1 MRVAVIGGGA
11 TGLFLSRLLAN
22 CEDIEVTLFEKKKLG
37 GNIHPVFVDGFGF
50 VDLGFM
56 VFNPEFYP
64 IFYKLIALQ
73 NFDILSVPMS
83 FSVTSE
89 SFSWSSDW
97 WGHLHSARFISFR
110 DWLQLNRQAFYLQGN
125 LSQYENIQS
134 PITSLVEDKKV
145 GFFTSLVLLP
155 LARAL
160 WSITSEDLDKIP
172 SSFVIRFLKN
182 HKMLSLIRKVRW
194 YAFKNSSIDYLN
206 SLINPKVKVKIVA
219 VKEVTRMQNGDKT
232 TVIIS
237 SEAGVENF
245 DIVCFCCD
253 PDQLKFLLKDPN
265 PAEEEFV
272 KKLKCSEN
280 KVYLHK
286 DPSLMPNKST
296 SASWNF
302 FDVKNHKYI
311 TYDLG
316 KLQNKPGLYV
326 TLNPQKPPKNEI
338 YQTTLKHPSWSPR
351 MEGKEIDF
359 FSAHPSTFFAGAYF
373 GWCFQEDALR
383 SALAVFKSIIL
394 SNACPLKNFSND
406 PFFSTR

>member
-1 MRVAVIGGGA
+1 MKVAIIGGGA
-11 TGLFLSRLLAN
+11 TGLFLSRLLADV
-22 CEDIEVTLFEKKKLG
+22 EDIEVTLFEKNKLG
-37 GNIHPVFVDGFGF
+37 GNIHPVFVDGLGF

-64 IFYKLIALQ
+64 IFYKLIAPQ
-73 NFDILSVPMS
+73 NFDILPVSMS

-97 WGHLHSARFISFR
+97 WGHLHSARFISLKN
-110 DWLQLNRQAFYLQGN
+110 WLLLNRQAFYLQCN
-125 LSQYENIQS
+125 LSRYENIQS
-134 PITSLVEDKKV
+134 PITCLVEDKKV
-145 GFFTSLVLLP
+145 GFFASRVLLP

-160 WSITSEDLDKIP
+160 WSITSEDIDEIP
-172 SSFVIRFLKN
+172 SSFVMRFFKN

-194 YAFKNSSIDYLN
+194 YTFKNSSIDYLN
-206 SLINPKVKVKIVA
+206 SLINPKVKVKLVA
-219 VKEVTRMQNGDKT
+219 VKEVTRVQDGDESK
-232 TVIIS
+232 VIIS

-265 PAEEEFV
+265 PAEEQFIR
-272 KKLKCSEN
+272 KLKCSEN

-286 DPSLMPNKST
+286 DSSLMPGKLT

-302 FDVKNHKYI
+302 FNVKNHKFV

-316 KLQNKPGLYV
+316 RLQNKPGLYV
-326 TLNPQKPPKNEI
+326 TLNPPKTPENVI

-359 FSAHPSTFFAGAYF
+359 LSAHPSTYFAGAYF

-383 SALAVFKSIIL
+383 SALAVFKSIMSHKARSSENFLNDSFL
-394 SNACPLKNFSND
+394 SIG
-406 PFFSTR
+406 